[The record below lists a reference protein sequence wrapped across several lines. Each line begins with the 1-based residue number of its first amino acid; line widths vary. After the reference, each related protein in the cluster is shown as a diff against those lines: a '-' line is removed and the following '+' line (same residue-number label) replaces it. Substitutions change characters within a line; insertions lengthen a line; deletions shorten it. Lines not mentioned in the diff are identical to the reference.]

1 MLILLIVALF
11 LLFYCLFFS
20 FIKSVL
26 FFHPSCITSFV
37 LANNVNYLCKWY
49 VLNKKKSK
57 LTCKP
62 IFRSKKK
69 TLLAKNCDLGLKN
82 PAFAC
87 RLGQHFQDFGHRFS
101 LHGPPRRQIAFIYY
115 MASGLE
121 RKRSVLIGSL
131 TCNGKAKHTVKKGLL
146 KFIPD
151 NPFSPLNQS
160 ASHWHVCVLICFTLK
175 R

>member
-1 MLILLIVALF
+1 MVCFKQKKVNLLVSQFFAGKKAL
-11 LLFYCLFFS
+11 LAGLG
-20 FIKSVL
+20 SVR
-26 FFHPSCITSFV
+26 V
-37 LANNVNYLCKWY
+37 
-49 VLNKKKSK
+49 
-57 LTCKP
+57 
-62 IFRSKKK
+62 
-69 TLLAKNCDLGLKN
+69 AKNCDLGLKN

-87 RLGQHFQDFGHRFS
+87 RLGHHFQGFGHRFS

-131 TCNGKAKHTVKKGLL
+131 TCNGKTKHTVKKSLL
-146 KFIPD
+146 KFLPG